1 MNICI
6 VSAYYKIPSKQPHEW
21 YLPYLINW
29 FRSIRGN
36 IVFFTTLDVVEEL
49 KNLVDLSQ
57 IKFCI
62 LPFEHLAANGKGID
76 FWNRQYARDEE
87 RYHSPQLG
95 MIWYE
100 KRHFVHKAM
109 MLELNTDIFI
119 WCDAGCVRDEQSFY
133 AAKNFGRRVT
143 NLNDNKMHL
152 QQINV
157 FPQKEFCKFPDLC
170 IAGAIMAGNRAAW
183 LAFIEIYEK
192 SLNEYDETG
201 ISGIMDQY
209 IIHRCILNKS
219 ELFTLYPHECPI
231 DPWFKFLELL

>member
-1 MNICI
+1 MNTCI

-29 FRSIRGN
+29 FRSIHGN

-62 LPFEHLAANGKGID
+62 LPFENLSANGKGMD

-100 KRHFVHKAM
+100 KRHFVRKAM
-109 MLELNTDIFI
+109 MLELNADSFI
-119 WCDAGCVRDEQSFY
+119 WCDAGCVRNEESFY
-133 AAKNFGRRVT
+133 AAKNFGRRAI
-143 NLNDNKMHL
+143 NLNDNKIHL
-152 QQINV
+152 QQVNV

-170 IAGAIMAGNRAAW
+170 IAGAIIAGNRAAW

-192 SLNEYDETG
+192 SVNEYDETG
-201 ISGIMDQY
+201 ISAMSDQY

-219 ELFTLYPHECPI
+219 ELFTLYPHECTI
-231 DPWFKFLELL
+231 ESWFKFLELL